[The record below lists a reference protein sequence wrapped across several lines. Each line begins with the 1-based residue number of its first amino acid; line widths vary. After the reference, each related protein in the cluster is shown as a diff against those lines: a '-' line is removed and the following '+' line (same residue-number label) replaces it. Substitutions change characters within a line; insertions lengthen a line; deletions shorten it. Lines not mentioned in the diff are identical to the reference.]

1 LLSNGIK
8 YSDPGTT
15 VYLHGEVDG
24 LTLRGEIR
32 DEGMGIPQDDQQHMF
47 ERFFRATNVTNIQGT
62 GLGLYIV
69 KQYLSLM
76 DGDINFVSEPGK
88 GTSFRFNIPLKEI

>member
-1 LLSNGIK
+1 
-8 YSDPGTT
+8 
-15 VYLHGEVDG
+15 
-24 LTLRGEIR
+24 
-32 DEGMGIPQDDQQHMF
+32 MF

-76 DGDINFVSEPGK
+76 DGDIDFVSEPGK